1 MSLDK
6 LAKGKI
12 SKIKAFNLNF
22 LNYNNDFKKSLDRL
36 HEMGFIPGTKIEIL
50 HKAPFGG
57 PLVVKVMGYNI
68 CLRRDC
74 AKLIEVAN

>member
-1 MSLDK
+1 MCLDQ

-12 SKIKAFNLNF
+12 SKIKTFNLNY
-22 LNYNNDFKKSLDRL
+22 LDYSNEFKKSLERL
-36 HEMGFIPGTKIEIL
+36 HEMGFIPGTNIEIL

-74 AKLIEVAN
+74 AKLIEVVN